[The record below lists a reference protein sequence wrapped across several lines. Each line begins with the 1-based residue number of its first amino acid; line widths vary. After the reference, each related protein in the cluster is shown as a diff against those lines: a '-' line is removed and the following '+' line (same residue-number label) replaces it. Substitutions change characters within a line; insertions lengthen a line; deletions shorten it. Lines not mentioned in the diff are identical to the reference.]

1 VDTAGSGNRQ
11 RIVSLQTSRA
21 GGVVSFDWKF
31 AIDCLVH
38 YSRQNRIAKMRD
50 SLPQTVFAERRKRFV
65 AELPAGSLALFAAAP
80 AAIRSGDVEYPYR
93 QDNDFFYLTGF
104 PEPEA
109 LCLLDTADAER
120 FILFVLPRDPDR
132 ETWTGK
138 RFGVEGAREQ
148 FGTDAAHTVDR
159 FEEVFA
165 KLLDGRE
172 RLYFTFGRDER
183 LNQRVL
189 GQVRRSQATRER
201 TGTAALGLLSPA
213 DVLHEMRLH
222 KRPEEIERMRRAIA
236 ITAVAHREALLA
248 IRPGA
253 GEHEIEAT
261 IDFAF
266 RRLGGTGPAY
276 PSIVASGPNATI
288 LHYTENSRTL
298 EDGELLL
305 IDAGAEY
312 DHYCADVTR
321 TYPVGTTYGADQH
334 DVYATVLAAQ
344 KAAIAKIAPGV
355 TFDEVHQ
362 AALGVL
368 VDGLRSLGALA
379 TPREEAIEKAAY
391 RPFYMHRTSH
401 WLGMDVHDVGRYRIE
416 QKSRTLEPGM
426 VLTVE
431 PGLYFSETSGDEAR
445 RYRGIGVRIEDDVLV
460 TDSGHEVLTA
470 AIPKEL
476 EELEAIAAE
485 RSRGRSK

>member
-1 VDTAGSGNRQ
+1 
-11 RIVSLQTSRA
+11 
-21 GGVVSFDWKF
+21 
-31 AIDCLVH
+31 
-38 YSRQNRIAKMRD
+38 MRET
-50 SLPQTVFAERRKRFV
+50 LPQAVFAERRERFL
-65 AELPAGSLALFAAAP
+65 AELPRGSIALFAAAP
-80 AAIRSGDVEYPYR
+80 VAVRSGDVEYPYR

-109 LCLLDTADAER
+109 LCLLDPGEPER
-120 FILFVLPRDPDR
+120 YVLFVLPRDPER

-138 RFGVEGAREQ
+138 RFGVEGAREH
-148 FGTDAAHTVDR
+148 FRADAAHTIDR

-165 KLLDGRE
+165 KLLDARE
-172 RLYFTFGRDER
+172 RLYFTLGRDEP

-189 GQVRRSQATRER
+189 EQVRRSQATRAR
-201 TGTAALGLLSPA
+201 TGTPALGILSPA
-213 DVLHEMRLH
+213 DIVHEMRLR
-222 KRPEEIERMRRAIA
+222 KRPEEIERMRRAAA

-253 GEHEIEAT
+253 SEHEIEAT

-276 PSIVASGPNATI
+276 PSIVASGANATI

-321 TYPVGTTYGADQH
+321 TYPIGGRYGADQRR
-334 DVYATVLAAQ
+334 VYDTVLAAQ
-344 KAAIAKIAPGV
+344 KSAIERIAPGV
-355 TFDEVHQ
+355 TFEEVHE
-362 AALGVL
+362 AALRTL
-368 VDGLRSLGALA
+368 VEGLRSLGVLA
-379 TPREEAIEKAAY
+379 TSVDETIEKAAY

-401 WLGMDVHDVGRYRIE
+401 WLGMDVHDVGRYRVD

-431 PGLYFSETSGDEAR
+431 PGLYFSESSSDGAA

-460 TDSGHEVLTA
+460 TASGHEVLTA
-470 AIPKEL
+470 EIPKEL
-476 EELEAIAAE
+476 DDLEAIAAHV
-485 RSRGRSK
+485 SR